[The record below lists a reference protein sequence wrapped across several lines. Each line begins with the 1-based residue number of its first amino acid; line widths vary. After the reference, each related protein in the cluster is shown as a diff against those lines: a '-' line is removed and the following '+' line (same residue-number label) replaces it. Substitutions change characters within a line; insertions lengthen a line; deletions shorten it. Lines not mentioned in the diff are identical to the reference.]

1 MQINWFTVIA
11 QIVNFLI
18 LVWLLKKFLYKPVLN
33 AIDER
38 EKKIASQLNDAAAK
52 TAEAK
57 KESDD
62 FRQKNEAFDAEKKE
76 QMNKVVAEIE
86 EKRKV
91 LLEDAR
97 KEAEAFRLQQE
108 KTSKDVQ
115 DNLNG
120 EIEQKVQKEVFAIT
134 RKTLT
139 DLASVSLEEQSVN
152 VFVKRLNDLKD
163 EEKKQFMEACKPGTT
178 PVLVRSNYKLPA
190 KQQAEIKKSFDQ
202 LFGTDT
208 QFEFKVTPELISG
221 IELTSNGYKLA
232 WSVSEYLNSLEK
244 SIVEMIKEKQNAGTE
259 KSLACPQ
266 LN

>member
-11 QIVNFLI
+11 QVVNFLI

-38 EKKIASQLNDAAAK
+38 EKRVASQLADAEAK
-52 TAEAK
+52 KVEAK
-57 KESDD
+57 KESDE
-62 FRQKNEAFDAEKKE
+62 FKQKNEAFDAERKE
-76 QMNKVVAEIE
+76 QMNKVVAETE
-86 EKRKV
+86 EKRKA

-108 KTSKDVQ
+108 KASKDVQ
-115 DNLNG
+115 NNMNG
-120 EIEQKVQKEVFAIT
+120 EIEQRVQKEVFAMT
-134 RKTLT
+134 RKTLS

-152 VFVKRLNDLKD
+152 VFMKRLNELKD
-163 EEKKQFMEACKPGTT
+163 DEKKQFMDAFNPGTT
-178 PVLVRSNYKLPA
+178 PVLVRSNYELPD

-202 LFGTDT
+202 LFGTET

-244 SIVEMIKEKQNAGTE
+244 KH
-259 KSLACPQ
+259 C
-266 LN
+266 